1 MATKDGSPKFEHQGS
16 AEGEHAS
23 PKKRRKVNHGR
34 YDAPNRGAALLLT
47 DACLDSVCILPA
59 FGKQAKWE
67 QHCLLANELTDCL
80 NIRSI

>member
-1 MATKDGSPKFEHQGS
+1 MATKNGSPKYEHQGS

-34 YDAPNRGAALLLT
+34 YDAHFREAALFLT

-59 FGKQAKWE
+59 IGKQAIWG
-67 QHCLLANELTDCL
+67 QHYLDNA
-80 NIRSI
+80 RSYGPYASE